1 MLEEEES
8 YERNAPSIATTRA
21 CGNSQLASKLGSANR
36 DYRVEM
42 GTSSRKMILN
52 PSSIQGS
59 IYRKVGSAYENHR
72 IETKRSSMEIIVC
85 PSSSQAI

>member
-1 MLEEEES
+1 MDVAQKHVSFSLCENKLYTNKIRKLRIQNSSHVKMLEEEES

-42 GTSSRKMILN
+42 GTSS
-52 PSSIQGS
+52 
-59 IYRKVGSAYENHR
+59 
-72 IETKRSSMEIIVC
+72 TK
-85 PSSSQAI
+85 